1 MNSIFFIMAPQHRQH
16 IKMTTKA
23 TFIKIVKEIMV
34 NKDFTKDDRTVD
46 KIERDVKYYHL
57 KNAPLYPFYYV
68 TGFSSHYK
76 FGENPIF
83 DRTVDSFE
91 KDGFAY
97 DVVKYYYNKENMPFY
112 NICRCS
118 SNYKHYDEMIFDKRN
133 FRQSIYI
140 DMVNNKLNI
149 HSYRKDIRVQT
160 ACRLCYNA
168 DKKTK
173 CNEYFILNKHN
184 KTKKHLKNVQMYVD
198 AIMDTTKLNNDVCNL
213 IMSYL

>member
-1 MNSIFFIMAPQHRQH
+1 
-16 IKMTTKA
+16 
-23 TFIKIVKEIMV
+23 MV

-97 DVVKYYYNKENMPFY
+97 DVVKYYYNKE
-112 NICRCS
+112 
-118 SNYKHYDEMIFDKRN
+118 
-133 FRQSIYI
+133 
-140 DMVNNKLNI
+140 KLALP
-149 HSYRKDIRVQT
+149 T
-160 ACRLCYNA
+160 
-168 DKKTK
+168 
-173 CNEYFILNKHN
+173 
-184 KTKKHLKNVQMYVD
+184 
-198 AIMDTTKLNNDVCNL
+198 
-213 IMSYL
+213 